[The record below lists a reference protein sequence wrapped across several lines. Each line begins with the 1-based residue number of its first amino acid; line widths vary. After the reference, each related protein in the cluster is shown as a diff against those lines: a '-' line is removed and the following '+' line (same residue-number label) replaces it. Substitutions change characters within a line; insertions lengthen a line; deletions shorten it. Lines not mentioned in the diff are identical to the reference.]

1 VLASGPDTLPTSFKT
16 LTDQNVMLRT
26 DHDHRNPTRLAR
38 STFFLLD
45 LSSIIYHTGMLEQQE
60 IIIDHEPDTKSDN
73 QSQQDL
79 FWFIDT

>member
-1 VLASGPDTLPTSFKT
+1 MIIEIGQDWPD
-16 LTDQNVMLRT
+16 
-26 DHDHRNPTRLAR
+26 RL
-38 STFFLLD
+38 FLLD

-60 IIIDHEPDTKSDN
+60 IIIDHQPDTNSDN

>member
-1 VLASGPDTLPTSFKT
+1 
-16 LTDQNVMLRT
+16 MLRT
-26 DHDHRNPTRLAR
+26 DYDHRNPTRLAR
-38 STFFLLD
+38 STIFLLD

-60 IIIDHEPDTKSDN
+60 IIIDHQPDTNSDN